1 MNPKRSRK
9 TSLTMVSVDQGRA
22 GAVSAIAEGTFT
34 MPWLEQWFGGLWPR
48 LREWLIGRDGF
59 HAVRD
64 RDERCRK
71 ERCFR
76 TRWNASLP
84 CWAVT
89 LWNRSAGH
97 GGVDVRAAESQGW
110 VARWGGWIAGGGSWA
125 VDCAFHDV
133 RCASGTARGVIEV
146 VRGRLCRAGRTF
158 SRAGGRFCIVGG
170 MLLDVE
176 WLSDGA

>member
-1 MNPKRSRK
+1 
-9 TSLTMVSVDQGRA
+9 
-22 GAVSAIAEGTFT
+22 

-97 GGVDVRAAESQGW
+97 GGWTFVLQNRRNGLQDGADGLQGADRGPSI
-110 VARWGGWIAGGGSWA
+110 ARFTMSDARVELRGASLLWSGAG
-125 VDCAFHDV
+125 C
-133 RCASGTARGVIEV
+133 V
-146 VRGRLCRAGRTF
+146 VQD
-158 SRAGGRFCIVGG
+158 GRFQGQ
-170 MLLDVE
+170 
-176 WLSDGA
+176 GAGFALWEECYWMSNG